1 MSIIAKKYKIESILS
16 KGSYG
21 IVCKGSHLR
30 NPTDFVAIKL
40 ETNSKSL
47 KHETK
52 ILNYLY
58 SNKIRK
64 IPAIYWY
71 GNHDNNPCL
80 IMTYYEVSLLDYIQK
95 RELNSSKICGIMQKI
110 VEILSQIHEQYV
122 LHRDLKPANF
132 MIKNGDLFLID
143 FGLATFFITDSGTH
157 VQNETSESLV
167 GSPKYMSIHLF
178 LRNRYSRRDD
188 MISLGYICIM
198 MFLKDTPWEHP
209 MDVGETEYNEI
220 DIRHPKNK
228 IRGENRILS
237 TFLERYCVGI
247 NENIMEYLRYV
258 YELEYDEKPKYE
270 YLLELFCNF
279 P

>member
-1 MSIIAKKYKIESILS
+1 
-16 KGSYG
+16 
-21 IVCKGSHLR
+21 
-30 NPTDFVAIKL
+30 
-40 ETNSKSL
+40 
-47 KHETK
+47 
-52 ILNYLY
+52 
-58 SNKIRK
+58 
-64 IPAIYWY
+64 
-71 GNHDNNPCL
+71 
-80 IMTYYEVSLLDYIQK
+80 MTYYEVSLLDYIRK
-95 RELNSSKICGIMQKI
+95 MELNSSKICGIMQKM
-110 VEILSQIHEQYV
+110 VEILSQIHGQYI

-157 VQNETSESLV
+157 VPNEMSESLV

-178 LRNRYSRRDD
+178 SGNRYSRRDD

-198 MFLKDTPWEHP
+198 MFLKDTPWEYP
-209 MDVGETEYNEI
+209 MNVGETEYDEI

-228 IRGENRILS
+228 KRQENRILS

-247 NENIMEYLRYV
+247 NENYIEYLRYV

-270 YLLELFCNF
+270 YLLELFSNI